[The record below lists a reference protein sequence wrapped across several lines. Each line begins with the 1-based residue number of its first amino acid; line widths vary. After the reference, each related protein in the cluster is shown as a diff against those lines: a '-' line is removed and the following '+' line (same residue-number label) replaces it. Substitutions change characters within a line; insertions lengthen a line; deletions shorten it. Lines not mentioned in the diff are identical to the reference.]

1 MWYGM
6 IPGMHGYGMIP
17 GMHGHGMIPGM
28 HGYGMISGMH
38 GYGGY
43 PPEVL
48 FLYPILYIGHS
59 MEKTQNDYW
68 LLLFK
73 VVSHQ
78 C

>member
-1 MWYGM
+1 MHGYGM

-17 GMHGHGMIPGM
+17 GMHEYGMIPGM
-28 HGYGMISGMH
+28 HVYGMISGMH

-43 PPEVL
+43 LPEVL
-48 FLYPILYIGHS
+48 FFNPAHS

-68 LLLFK
+68 LLLFI
-73 VVSHQ
+73 VVSHH